1 MHGTGHRLVF
11 TQTLTQAPLEMGRD
25 SADPVDPSVEGQRPC
40 PPSQDL
46 AAAIETLKK
55 ERNAIILA
63 HYYQDG
69 SIQDSADF
77 IGDSLELSRKAAST
91 DAEVIV
97 FCGVH
102 FMAETAKILNP
113 GKTVLLPDLEAGC
126 SLADACPAD
135 AFADFRRQHPDHVV
149 VSYINCSAAV
159 KAQSDLICTSSNAVH
174 LVQQLPADRPILFAP
189 DENLGRWVAR
199 QSGRELTL
207 WPGSCI
213 VHETFSEQAL
223 LRLRQEHPEAEV
235 IAHPECQ
242 QHLLDLADFIGST
255 SKLLQRTE
263 TSAAPAFIVLTEPG
277 ILHQMRRRSPTKT
290 LYEVPGADGCSC
302 NACPFMRLNT
312 LEKLWQCLDTMA
324 PALELDEEIRRQAL
338 VPIER
343 MLAMSA

>member
-1 MHGTGHRLVF
+1 MH
-11 TQTLTQAPLEMGRD
+11 
-25 SADPVDPSVEGQRPC
+25 PSVAGGRPC

-174 LVQQLPADRPILFAP
+174 LVQQLPVDRPILFAP
-189 DENLGRWVAR
+189 D
-199 QSGRELTL
+199 
-207 WPGSCI
+207 
-213 VHETFSEQAL
+213 
-223 LRLRQEHPEAEV
+223 
-235 IAHPECQ
+235 
-242 QHLLDLADFIGST
+242 
-255 SKLLQRTE
+255 
-263 TSAAPAFIVLTEPG
+263 
-277 ILHQMRRRSPTKT
+277 
-290 LYEVPGADGCSC
+290 
-302 NACPFMRLNT
+302 
-312 LEKLWQCLDTMA
+312 
-324 PALELDEEIRRQAL
+324 
-338 VPIER
+338 
-343 MLAMSA
+343 